1 MGNMEKESESFCF
14 KPIELLVLEVRWKNG
29 KLNEYVPLVEKFI
42 DVQQEE
48 IKSRLG
54 PEANDDILVRELLKL
69 LLTNGTLDHA
79 SEMIQQKEEIMKEC
93 WIRAEQGDYDSSR
106 ITDEWIANHAPSW
119 RRWRVMI
126 YNLIAVK
133 VAVDIYG
140 DLDL

>member
-119 RRWRVMI
+119 R
-126 YNLIAVK
+126 
-133 VAVDIYG
+133 
-140 DLDL
+140 

>member
-1 MGNMEKESESFCF
+1 M
-14 KPIELLVLEVRWKNG
+14 
-29 KLNEYVPLVEKFI
+29 
-42 DVQQEE
+42 
-48 IKSRLG
+48 G